1 MKNPV
6 WIRSGCIA
14 AAFFMAALLFLA
26 ADKTAQI
33 PLLPELPDKLVH
45 FCYYGVMALLLAHGV
60 GRRWLWLPLVLV
72 PLVGALDEWHQLYV
86 PGRDASVYDWMAD
99 VAGTVAFVYAYYRAT
114 KRGAEGRG
122 LRIRDGKGRDGVR
135 P

>member
-1 MKNPV
+1 
-6 WIRSGCIA
+6 
-14 AAFFMAALLFLA
+14 MAAPVFLA
-26 ADKTAQI
+26 ADKAGQI

-45 FCYYGVMALLLAHGV
+45 FCYFGVMTLLLAHGV

-99 VAGTVAFVYAYYRAT
+99 LAGAIVAGYACYRAT
-114 KRGAEGRG
+114 A
-122 LRIRDGKGRDGVR
+122 